1 MLKNG
6 RTNVMDA
13 ERSGRPSTSTNDEKQ
28 EEAKAI
34 TPLFSLRKQQQQ
46 KKSHHNQAAV
56 RYSLN
61 FST

>member
-6 RTNVMDA
+6 RTNVMVA

-34 TPLFSLRKQQQQ
+34 IPLFSLTEQQQQ
-46 KKSHHNQAAV
+46 KKSHYN
-56 RYSLN
+56 
-61 FST
+61 

>member
-6 RTNVMDA
+6 RTNVMEA

-34 TPLFSLRKQQQQ
+34 IPLFSPTELQQQ
-46 KKSHHNQAAV
+46 KKSHYN
-56 RYSLN
+56 
-61 FST
+61 